1 MYFCGAIKKQKAMR
15 HPNEIYAC
23 GTKVKKLSEKPF
35 NSGLVFNTVKS
46 VTEHPHKIDPE
57 TNKGVPA
64 YTFFEDDSIVE
75 AAAVKLVN
83 DFEYSHNADKYF
95 LDSIVKRLTY
105 VPKRHTPVSA
115 AIKGNSIRQLLDTM
129 HSDKVNGQ
137 VLVLLGTMI
146 VGS

>member
-1 MYFCGAIKKQKAMR
+1 MR
-15 HPNEIYAC
+15 QANEIYAC

-35 NSGLVFNTVKS
+35 KSGLVFNTVKS

-64 YTFFEDDSIVE
+64 YTFFEDDSVVE

-83 DFEYSHNADKYF
+83 GFEYSHNADKYF

-105 VPKRHTPVSA
+105 NPEYKDTPISA
-115 AIKGNSIRQLLDTM
+115 AIKGNCVRQLVDTI

-137 VLVLLGTMI
+137 KLVLLGTMI
-146 VGS
+146 VG

>member
-1 MYFCGAIKKQKAMR
+1 MR
-15 HPNEIYAC
+15 QANEIYAC

-35 NSGLVFNTVKS
+35 KSGLVYNTVKS
-46 VTEHPHKIDPE
+46 VTEHPQKIDPE

-64 YTFFEDDSIVE
+64 YIFFEDDSIVE

-95 LDSIVKRLTY
+95 LGSIVKHLTY
-105 VPKRHTPVSA
+105 NPKHDTPISA
-115 AIKGNSIRQLLDTM
+115 AIKGNCIRQLVDTI

-137 VLVLLGTMI
+137 RLVLLGTMI

>member
-1 MYFCGAIKKQKAMR
+1 MR
-15 HPNEIYAC
+15 QANEIYAC
-23 GTKVKKLSEKPF
+23 GTKVKKLYEKPF
-35 NSGLVFNTVKS
+35 KSGLIFNTVKS
-46 VTEHPHKIDPE
+46 VTEHPQKIDPE
-57 TNKGVPA
+57 TNKGVAA

-95 LDSIVKRLTY
+95 LDSIVKHLTY
-105 VPKRHTPVSA
+105 NPKHDTPISA
-115 AIKGNSIRQLLDTM
+115 AIKGNCIRQLVDTI

-137 VLVLLGTMI
+137 RLVLLGTMI